1 MKHDGYADRS
11 ERATLAAAT
20 TPSPRAI
27 TSRASTTLSAS
38 PARNRAAA
46 AATAAVHATGL
57 RTGLTLRVRAAGA
70 LKGGGSRSRRSAA
83 SGAAAVA
90 KVRPLVLITARAGT
104 RKRREGKPDQGPPGS
119 RCGL

>member
-1 MKHDGYADRS
+1 MKQDGYAARS

-46 AATAAVHATGL
+46 DVTAAVHAVGL
-57 RTGLTLRVRAAGA
+57 RTGLTVRVRAAGA
-70 LKGGGSRSRRSAA
+70 LRRGGPRAGRSAA
-83 SGAAAVA
+83 SRPAAVG
-90 KVRPLVLITARAGT
+90 KGRPPHLPPPRG
-104 RKRREGKPDQGPPGS
+104 RKPD
-119 RCGL
+119 